1 MASKHKALIV
11 GGGFGGVKTALEL
24 ESDPRFEVILL
35 SDHPDFRYY
44 PSLYRTATGAS
55 RNASSIPLEEIFAET
70 DIEVLIDS
78 AKSIDY
84 ENKKLITKSGKEIEY
99 DVVVLAL
106 GMVTNY
112 FGIPGLD
119 KLSYGIKTIEE
130 AEELKKHLHK
140 HITKQKHPDLNYVIV
155 GGGPTGVEL
164 AGVLGEYIELI
175 CRSHKIRK
183 RTVHVDLVEAAP
195 RVLPAMPKAVSRKV
209 ARQLRS
215 RGVKLYLNKAVSS
228 QSAEELIVNDKPIRS
243 HTVIWTAGTAN
254 NPFYSDQNF
263 QLATNHKVRVD
274 HFLQAKPGL
283 YVIGD
288 NADTPYSGLAQ
299 TALYD
304 GMYVANNI
312 KRLADDEKPLPY
324 KAKLPIY
331 VLPAGPSWAAVVWGS
346 IKFYGL
352 FGWMLRRAA
361 DLIAFHDY
369 EPWFKATRHWLAEDK
384 PEELCELCDKS

>member
-11 GGGFGGVKTALEL
+11 GGGFGGVKAALDL
-24 ESDPRFEVILL
+24 QSDPRFKVTLL
-35 SDHPDFRYY
+35 SDHDDFRYY
-44 PSLYRTATGAS
+44 PTLYRTATGAS
-55 RNASSIPLEEIFAET
+55 RNASSLPLSEIFAET
-70 DIEVLIDS
+70 DIEILIDS
-78 AKSIDY
+78 AKSIDH
-84 ENKKLITKSGKEIEY
+84 EGRQLKTKSGKEIEY

-112 FGIPGLD
+112 FGIPGIE
-119 KLSYGIKTIEE
+119 KLYYGIKTIEE

-140 HITKQKHPDLNYVIV
+140 HIVKKKHPDLNYVIV

-175 CRSHKIRK
+175 CKSHNISK
-183 RTVHVDLVEAAP
+183 RTIHVDLIEAAP
-195 RVLPAMPKAVSRKV
+195 RVLPTMPKSISRKV
-209 ARQLRS
+209 ARQLRK

-254 NPFYSDQNF
+254 NPFYSDQDF

-274 HFLQAKPGL
+274 QFLQTKPGL

-304 GMYVANNI
+304 GQYVASNI
-312 KRLADDEKPLPY
+312 KRLADKEKPLPY

-331 VLPAGPSWAAVVWGS
+331 VLPAGPSWAAVLWGNL
-346 IKFYGL
+346 KFYGL
-352 FGWMLRRAA
+352 FGWVLRKSA

-369 EPWFKATRHWLAEDK
+369 EPWFKATRHWLAESK
-384 PEELCELCDKS
+384 PEELCEHCDKS

>member
-24 ESDPRFEVILL
+24 ESDPRLHVTLL
-35 SDHPDFRYY
+35 SDHGDFRYY

-55 RNASSIPLEEIFAET
+55 RNASSIPLSEIFAET
-70 DIEVLIDS
+70 DVEVLIDS
-78 AKSIDY
+78 AKSIDH
-84 ENKKLITKSGKEIEY
+84 ENRKLKTKSGREIDY
-99 DVVVLAL
+99 DVIVLAL

-112 FGIPGLD
+112 FGIPGLS

-140 HITKQKHPDLNYVIV
+140 HITKKKHPDLNYVIV

-175 CRSHKIRK
+175 CRSHNISK
-183 RTVHVDLVEAAP
+183 RTIHVDLIEASP
-195 RVLPAMPKAVSRKV
+195 RLLPTMPKAVSRRIAK
-209 ARQLRS
+209 QLRK
-215 RGVKLYLNKAVSS
+215 RGVRLYLNKAVSS
-228 QSAEELIVNDKPIRS
+228 QSADELIVNDKPIRS
-243 HTVIWTAGTAN
+243 HTVIWTAGAAN
-254 NPFYSDQNF
+254 NPFYSEQNF
-263 QLATNHKVRVD
+263 QLSTNHKVRVD

-304 GMYVANNI
+304 GLYVAGNI
-312 KRLADDEKPLPY
+312 KRLADGEKPLPY

-331 VLPAGPSWAAVVWGS
+331 VLPAGPAWAAVVWGS
-346 IKFYGL
+346 LKFYGL
-352 FGWMLRRAA
+352 FGWILRRAA

-369 EPWFKATRHWLAEDK
+369 EPWFRATRHWLAESK